1 MSKWPMVRL
10 GDVCEVNPRTNV
22 ENLDIEVSFVPM
34 SCISENGTLELL
46 ETRSFTE
53 VKNGFTT
60 FQDRDVIFA
69 KITPCMENGKGAI
82 VDRLCNGVGAGSTE
96 FHVIRPDQSKVLSEW
111 IFLFTKWDHFR
122 EEAKLN
128 MTGSAGQ
135 KRVPKKFLSEH
146 LLPLPPLETQKKI
159 ADVLDKAKSLID
171 LRKKQIER
179 MDMLIKSKFIEMF
192 GDPVR
197 NPKGWRVTLF
207 TEVATIDTH
216 MTTDWE
222 KYNDLPHVGIE
233 NIEKDTGHITKLKLV
248 RDSELISGKYIF
260 DKRHIIYSKIRPNLN
275 KVALPDF
282 TGVCSADAYPILPK
296 SNTTRY
302 YLAYILRNQ
311 LFLDYILSYS
321 DRTNIPKVNK
331 KQLSGFQLPLP
342 PIEDQNYFTVFVK
355 SVEKQKNQLQ
365 QALDKMEM
373 NYKSMMQKYFR

>member
-1 MSKWPMVRL
+1 M
-10 GDVCEVNPRTNV
+10 
-22 ENLDIEVSFVPM
+22 
-34 SCISENGTLELL
+34 
-46 ETRSFTE
+46 
-53 VKNGFTT
+53 
-60 FQDRDVIFA
+60 
-69 KITPCMENGKGAI
+69 
-82 VDRLCNGVGAGSTE
+82 
-96 FHVIRPDQSKVLSEW
+96 
-111 IFLFTKWDHFR
+111 
-122 EEAKLN
+122 
-128 MTGSAGQ
+128 
-135 KRVPKKFLSEH
+135 
-146 LLPLPPLETQKKI
+146 
-159 ADVLDKAKSLID
+159 DKAKSLID

-365 QALDKMEM
+365 QALDKM
-373 NYKSMMQKYFR
+373 

>member
-146 LLPLPPLETQKKI
+146 LLPLPPLETQKK
-159 ADVLDKAKSLID
+159 
-171 LRKKQIER
+171 
-179 MDMLIKSKFIEMF
+179 
-192 GDPVR
+192 
-197 NPKGWRVTLF
+197 
-207 TEVATIDTH
+207 
-216 MTTDWE
+216 
-222 KYNDLPHVGIE
+222 
-233 NIEKDTGHITKLKLV
+233 
-248 RDSELISGKYIF
+248 
-260 DKRHIIYSKIRPNLN
+260 
-275 KVALPDF
+275 
-282 TGVCSADAYPILPK
+282 
-296 SNTTRY
+296 
-302 YLAYILRNQ
+302 
-311 LFLDYILSYS
+311 
-321 DRTNIPKVNK
+321 
-331 KQLSGFQLPLP
+331 
-342 PIEDQNYFTVFVK
+342 
-355 SVEKQKNQLQ
+355 
-365 QALDKMEM
+365 
-373 NYKSMMQKYFR
+373 